1 MADWGALV
9 PLTAPRVWAVPRGAR
24 GEKGAAVAAA
34 AILSRLGRLVNGFPE
49 GSPAQCSVLS
59 RVDKDKS
66 WGVALTH

>member
-34 AILSRLGRLVNGFPE
+34 AILSRLGLLVNGFP
-49 GSPAQCSVLS
+49 
-59 RVDKDKS
+59 
-66 WGVALTH
+66 